1 MKKIIFTLLTISLLC
16 FSSYSFAEQVKEVP
30 NAKSKPIV
38 VVKDA
43 KEVKQNDGVAIVVAH
58 VGDDELG
65 GTLALKLKE
74 NFRKSVL
81 FKLAGKSM
89 KSIRIKVLSR
99 SEFSERPEIGS
110 IYAVIWTFA
119 ESEDVVPFYLSETIG
134 TVNLRT
140 VETTAAKLMNATDK
154 IADQY
159 KFLFQ

>member
-1 MKKIIFTLLTISLLC
+1 MKKIIFALLTISLLS
-16 FSSYSFAEQVKEVP
+16 FSSYAFAEQAKEVP
-30 NAKSKPIV
+30 NAKAKPAV
-38 VVKDA
+38 VVKD
-43 KEVKQNDGVAIVVAH
+43 VKKAEQKDGVAIVVEH
-58 VGDDELG
+58 VGDDEMG

-74 NFRKSVL
+74 SFRKSVL
-81 FKLAGKSM
+81 FKLADKSL